1 MGITAQK
8 DFFLMSCMSS
18 HEALQLTAN
27 FASTAERM
35 RADADSSPRASLYE
49 IASRIAFLRAH
60 VIARNEE
67 GRPVFGQ
74 SFRGAAFAS
83 A

>member
-1 MGITAQK
+1 
-8 DFFLMSCMSS
+8 MSCLSS
-18 HEALQLTAN
+18 HEAMQLTAN
-27 FASTAERM
+27 FAFTADRM
-35 RADADSSPRASLYE
+35 RAHADSCRRASLYE

>member
-1 MGITAQK
+1 
-8 DFFLMSCMSS
+8 MSCLSS
-18 HEALQLTAN
+18 HEALQLTAT
-27 FASTAERM
+27 FASAADRM
-35 RADADSSPRASLYE
+35 RADACPRASLYE